1 MELQGGLAGK
11 TLRIDLT
18 HEDITI
24 EDSRRYIEFLG
35 GRGVGSRILF
45 DELDVDVRPYDP
57 ENLLIFSPGLFVGA
71 GVPQATRTNI
81 SSKNPITGGIAYSN
95 VGGGLGSHIKRA
107 GFDNIIIYGRAK
119 MPLYLSIIDGDVELR
134 DASDLW
140 GLGIYEVERR
150 LREEVDQAIS
160 TASIGPAGENLI
172 FASAIIVDTGH
183 AAGGCALASVM
194 GSKRL
199 KAIAALGTGEVEVAD
214 PEALEE
220 LSKEIRDRLRRT
232 EHARLQMTV
241 GSYGR
246 VIPNFQRRGI
256 LPVRNYQDDQWV
268 DEKLERLLNIK
279 PYRVEMI
286 PCDPSCCEPCINRLE
301 IREGRYAGTLC
312 VGLHANSG
320 YGFGP
325 RFDIDDPEVII
336 KATAICNDLGID
348 IDNASTILSW
358 AFELYERGI
367 ITEEQTGIPLRWG
380 DGEALLR
387 MLEDLAYRRGFGA
400 VLAEGFKSAANR
412 IGNGAE
418 YYAME
423 VKGQGIIDGVRTS
436 IAWGFGHMVST
447 RGARHLDGSPTTEAR
462 DISPEEA
469 NRLFGVPT
477 AAYQTAYEGK
487 AKLVFWFENYKA
499 LTDALGICYF
509 STYWGSTEKLGP
521 EDYAKLFKA
530 VTGVELSA
538 EELMRIGWRIHEVEK
553 AFNTLHVRFTRR
565 DDLPPMRVFIEPV
578 KTGAWRG
585 FKLSWERYNEML
597 TEYYRL
603 HGWDP
608 ETGWQRREQLE
619 KLGLG
624 YVAEKLRRHGCLLD

>member
-1 MELQGGLAGK
+1 MAGK

-18 HEDITI
+18 RGRITV
-24 EDSRRYIEFLG
+24 EDSRRYAELLG
-35 GRGVGSRILF
+35 GRGVSSKILL
-45 DELDVDVRPYDP
+45 DELDLAVRPYDP
-57 ENLLIFSPGLFVGA
+57 ENLLIFSPGLLVGT

-81 SSKNPITGGIAYSN
+81 GAKNPNTGGIGYSN
-95 VGGGLGSHIKRA
+95 VGGGLGGHLKRA
-107 GFDNIIIYGRAK
+107 GFDNVILQGRAER
-119 MPLYLSIIDGDVELR
+119 PLYLSIVDGDVELR
-134 DASDLW
+134 DASELW
-140 GLGIYEVERR
+140 GLGVYEVERR
-150 LREEVDQAIS
+150 LREEVDPSAS
-160 TASIGPAGENLI
+160 VASIGPAGENLI

-199 KAIAALGTGEVEVAD
+199 KAIVALGGGGVEVAD
-214 PEALEE
+214 PEGLEE
-220 LSKEIRDRLRRT
+220 LAKEIRARLRAT
-232 EHARLQMTV
+232 EHARLQMAV

-256 LPVRNYQDDQWV
+256 LPVRNYQDDHWV
-268 DEKLERLLNIK
+268 DEKLERMLNIH
-279 PYRVEMI
+279 PHRVGMI
-286 PCDPSCCEPCINRLE
+286 PCDSACCEPCINRLE

-325 RFDIDDPEVII
+325 RFDVDDPEVII
-336 KATAICNDLGID
+336 RATALCNDLGID

-358 AFELYERGI
+358 AFELYERGLL
-367 ITEEQTGIPLRWG
+367 TPEETGIPLKWG
-380 DGEALLR
+380 DGGALLTL
-387 MLEDLAYRRGFGA
+387 LEDLAHRRGLGA
-400 VLAEGFKSAANR
+400 LLAEGFRAAALR
-412 IGNGAE
+412 IGGGAE

-462 DISPEEA
+462 DLSPEEA

-477 AAYQTAYEGK
+477 APYQTAYEGK
-487 AKLVFWFENYKA
+487 ARLVFWFENYKA

-521 EDYAKLFKA
+521 EDYARLLKA
-530 VTGVELSA
+530 VTGLELSA
-538 EELMRIGWRIHEVEK
+538 EELMGIGWRIHEVEK
-553 AFNTLHVRFTRR
+553 AFNTLHARFTRK
-565 DDLPPMRVFIEPV
+565 DDLPPMRVFTEPV

-585 FKLSWERYNEML
+585 FKLSWGRYNEML
-597 TEYYRL
+597 TEYYTL

-608 ETGWQRREQLE
+608 ETGWQRREALE
-619 KLGLG
+619 RLGLEE
-624 YVAEKLRRHGCLLD
+624 VALKLERHDCLLE